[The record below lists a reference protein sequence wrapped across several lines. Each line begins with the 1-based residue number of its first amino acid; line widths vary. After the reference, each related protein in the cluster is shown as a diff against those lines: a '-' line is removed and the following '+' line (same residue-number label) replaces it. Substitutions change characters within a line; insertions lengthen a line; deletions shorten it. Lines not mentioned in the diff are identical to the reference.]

1 MRRRLLSMVA
11 LAAVLTLGACSEQQQ
26 KTATGPE
33 FAGGPPPGPTD
44 CDFSLV
50 RTLVN
55 SYFTSP
61 LQQDAKSLEQQ
72 METAGSRSSDAI
84 QRGFDIM
91 TLIGRTSREGTP
103 STTVGSNLTKALM
116 RCMFVV
122 GNTTDF
128 PGFPNDFDFAP
139 ALTELTGGAYYVRG
153 GSGDATSTVVAT
165 DFSGTTGTSPNN
177 VSAVAPAG
185 IATWPGILADND
197 LSGDRALFYGSVVS
211 TSPLV
216 YDWKTMPPNTSFGS
230 SGALVG
236 VCDGNVGSSALV
248 NESSVGFLPY
258 ASADGICAA
267 DQPVA
272 MVESGWG
279 PLALMRRAAH
289 WSAELLTPQA
299 LQATV
304 VGKTGSGGTST
315 GFKSKFKT
323 SSLTSPLTVKFAA
336 GAPPS
341 KVKLNTPF
349 TATVTVTGP
358 ADPGFPSAVL
368 NGCVYMTGANNN
380 GTPTQLLGDTD
391 PKCDPPP
398 TPGALSA
405 VTGAGGVASLS
416 ARVTKNGGLL
426 LTATVKVIDRP
437 AVTGVATAK
446 TNVGP

>member
-1 MRRRLLSMVA
+1 MCRRLLSTVA
-11 LAAVLTLGACSEQQQ
+11 LAAVFALGACSEQQQ

-72 METAGSRSSDAI
+72 METAGSRTSNAI

-91 TLIGRTSREGTP
+91 TLIGRASREGTP

-116 RCMFVV
+116 RCMFDV
-122 GNTTDF
+122 GNTTNF

-153 GSGDATSTVVAT
+153 GPSDATSTVVAA
-165 DFSGTTGTSPNN
+165 DFSGSTPNN
-177 VSAVAPAG
+177 LSAVAPAG
-185 IATWPGILADND
+185 TATWPGILAGNA
-197 LSGDRALFYGSVVS
+197 LSADRALFYGSVVGL
-211 TSPLV
+211 SPLV
-216 YDWKTMPPNTSFGS
+216 YDWKTMPPNTAFGS

-248 NESSVGFLPY
+248 NESSLGFLPY

-272 MVESGWG
+272 MIESGWG

-323 SSLTSPLTVKFAA
+323 TSLTSPLTVKFVA

-349 TATVTVTGP
+349 TVSVTVTGP

-368 NGCVYMTGANNN
+368 NACVYVTGANNN

-391 PKCDPPP
+391 PRCDSPP
-398 TPGALSA
+398 TPDARSA

-416 ARVTKNGGLL
+416 AHVTKNGGLV

-437 AVTGVATAK
+437 AVTGGVATAK